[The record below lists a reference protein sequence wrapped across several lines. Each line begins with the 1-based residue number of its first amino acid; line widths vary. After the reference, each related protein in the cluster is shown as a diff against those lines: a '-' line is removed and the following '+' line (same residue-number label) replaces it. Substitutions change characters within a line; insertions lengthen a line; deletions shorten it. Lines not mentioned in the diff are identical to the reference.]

1 MLVNVLNGVQTYF
14 ITADRNP
21 ARITKTDKDFS
32 KNFDFKDIK
41 SPVKVRDMHEIEKK
55 NSISISVFGYENMGK
70 HPLYISEKCCEEQH
84 VDFIIKTIKKQ
95 KTLCSIIHLC
105 IIIL

>member
-55 NSISISVFGYENMGK
+55 NSIALVFLVMKIWENIQCIYQKNVVKSNM
-70 HPLYISEKCCEEQH
+70 LILLL
-84 VDFIIKTIKKQ
+84 KQ
-95 KTLCSIIHLC
+95 
-105 IIIL
+105 